1 VSAALGR
8 PRLLFLCHSN
18 PWRLNN
24 GGIIRNYWLIVALA
38 QRFEID
44 LVTADDAELTIP
56 SDFAQRCAGIYRYPR
71 ATGMRGKLARALGAL
86 RPTSSYYTS
95 AGVSA
100 QMRAGVARLAR
111 ERAYCAVVT
120 ELAMVDAI
128 PPGDIPV
135 VYAAQNS
142 EATLLARRA
151 SVEPLFARLAM
162 TVDALRVRRIEA
174 ALIRRSRLVTPCSQN
189 DIDDMAQF
197 APGIRSNAVIVPNGV
212 DCRGYA
218 HVAQSDGR
226 PGVVL
231 ITGSFDWQPNRR
243 GLLWFIKNVLP
254 RLEQHRASREL
265 SIRVAG
271 RMSADFAA
279 KLNAINLVTAV
290 PNVPKMDVEMAG
302 ASVLAVAVIAS
313 SGTRLRI
320 LEGWAAGRPVVTTP
334 EGAFGLNYTDGR
346 DLLACPTPELFA
358 HAILELLDDAGRR
371 AQLRAA
377 GLLRAEGYDWAKIG
391 TDLLGAFVDAGLVPA
406 EPRPDAPA
414 VAIG

>member
-1 VSAALGR
+1 MSAAPAR

-24 GGIIRNYWLIVALA
+24 GGIIRNFWLIVALA

-44 LVTADDAELTIP
+44 LVTADDAALPIP
-56 SDFAQRCAGIYRYPR
+56 PDFAQRCARIHRFPR
-71 ATGMRGKLARALGAL
+71 ATGMRGKLARAWGAL

-95 AGVSA
+95 AGVSL
-100 QMRAGVARLAR
+100 QMRAAVARLAR
-111 ERAYCAVVT
+111 ERRYAVVVS

-151 SVEPLFARLAM
+151 KVEPPLARLAL
-162 TVDALRVRRIEA
+162 TIDALRVRRIEA
-174 ALIRRSRLVTPCSQN
+174 WLIGRARMVTPCSQN
-189 DIDDMAQF
+189 DIDDMATF
-197 APGIRSNAVIVPNGV
+197 AAGVCTKAVIVPNGV
-212 DCRGYA
+212 DRAGYA
-218 HVAQSDGR
+218 HIAAGDGN

-243 GLLWFIKNVLP
+243 GLLWFIKDVLP
-254 RLEQHRASREL
+254 LLEAQRAGREF

-279 KLNAINLVTAV
+279 KLDAIPRVTAV
-290 PNVPKMDVEMAG
+290 PNVPKMDVELAG
-302 ASVLAVAVIAS
+302 AAIVAVAVIAS

-320 LEGWAAGRPVVTTP
+320 LEAWAAGRPVVTTP
-334 EGAFGLNYTDGR
+334 DGAFGLDYVADR
-346 DLLACPTPELFA
+346 DLVVCPTPAEFA
-358 HAILELLDDAGRR
+358 QATLGLLDAEARR

-377 GLLRAEGYDWAKIG
+377 GLLRAAAYDWTTIG
-391 TDLLGAFVDAGLVPA
+391 SGLLAAFAAAGLIPA
-406 EPRPDAPA
+406 EPRRDAPT
-414 VAIG
+414 VAH